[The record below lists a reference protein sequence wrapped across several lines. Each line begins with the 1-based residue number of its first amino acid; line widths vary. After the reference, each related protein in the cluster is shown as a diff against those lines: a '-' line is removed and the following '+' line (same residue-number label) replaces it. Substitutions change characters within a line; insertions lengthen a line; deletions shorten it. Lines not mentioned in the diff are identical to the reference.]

1 MRCAKCQAVFRVRP
15 PAEPPLEAMAAMPLE
30 PEPMAPP
37 RLAPAPEPAAAPRA
51 QAPDRERLV
60 VIADPEVEAGKR
72 TASAIAAWGLQPIL
86 VHDGVEAMLTIQRAL
101 PRAVVLDAALP
112 KMYGFQICEVLKRNE
127 SLRTIRVALVGAIH
141 HQGRYR
147 RPPSDLY
154 GADVYVERPD
164 LPDALAAV
172 LRGWGMPLRE
182 EAAERPARAPA
193 RPRSA
198 PPPEPPA
205 REERGSP
212 APRPAPAATPAAPA
226 ALSSPASAAPAR
238 ADDGLAEERAKAA
251 RLARIVV
258 SDIVLYNPEKF
269 EAGVRSGDVVRALE
283 AELAEG
289 RALFATRID
298 ARVRGE
304 RDHLADELVRVARE
318 RGAR

>member
-15 PAEPPLEAMAAMPLE
+15 PAEPPPEAVAEAPFE
-30 PEPMAPP
+30 PEPMAPVRVAP
-37 RLAPAPEPAAAPRA
+37 PPAPPPRA
-51 QAPDRERLV
+51 EAPDRERLV

-127 SLRTIRVALVGAIH
+127 SLRATRVALVGAIH

-172 LRGWGMPLRE
+172 LRGWGLPLRE
-182 EAAERPARAPA
+182 DAVERAARAPA

-198 PPPEPPA
+198 APPEAFA
-205 REERGSP
+205 REERRSP
-212 APRPAPAATPAAPA
+212 APRPVPVAPAAPPARTAPA
-226 ALSSPASAAPAR
+226 AAAPAR